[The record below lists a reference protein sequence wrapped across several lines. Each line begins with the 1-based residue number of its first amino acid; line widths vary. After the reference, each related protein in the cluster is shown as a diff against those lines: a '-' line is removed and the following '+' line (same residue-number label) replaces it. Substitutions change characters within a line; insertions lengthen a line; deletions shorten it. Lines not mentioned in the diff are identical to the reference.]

1 MRHLAGAALAIAVST
16 SLPAPV
22 LGAGN
27 PPPLAQSGRAAAA
40 AQRGATG
47 YWPSATCGGCH
58 PRTLDQ
64 QLLSHHERSFTNP
77 IFQAQYFELVLPRAS
92 REPALAGEARSCTA
106 CHAPV
111 AFANARGAATRAMT
125 ADPSMS
131 GVTCDLC
138 HTIRGLDGPEPVNG
152 NFLSSPSEVKLGPL
166 KGQDNAHHTFS
177 PIQSRSELCGT
188 CHEATNHHGL
198 RVKTTYTEWLQ
209 SAAAADGVQCQDC
222 HMTRDGLVR
231 AAAIGSEGFVRY
243 THRFPGAHS
252 QSIVEGAIRLEIAP
266 ASQRGGQR
274 RLSFQV
280 AVDNRKSGHRMPT
293 GSTDLRLLWLDVTA
307 RAGDLVL
314 PVPVSGAG
322 LGVAG
327 QAKEDAK
334 FLGKDVPVG
343 SRIYRAIFL
352 DGAGKQ
358 TLQSWD
364 AVKIGFDNRLPA
376 GMIVKESYEL
386 DLPKEVHG
394 PVRIEAKLRYLAYPS
409 WFGGL
414 MDLAASPVIDV
425 ATASAELPGT

>member
-1 MRHLAGAALAIAVST
+1 MSHAFGAALALAT
-16 SLPAPV
+16 LLPAWT
-22 LGAGN
+22 LAAN
-27 PPPLAQSGRAAAA
+27 PPLAQPGRAAAGA
-40 AQRGATG
+40 HRGATG
-47 YWPSATCGGCH
+47 YWPSSTCGGCH

-64 QLLSHHERSFTNP
+64 QLQSHHERSFTNP
-77 IFQAQYFELVLPRAS
+77 IFQSQYFEMVLPRAS
-92 REPALAGEARSCTA
+92 REPELASEARSCTA

-111 AFANARGAATRAMT
+111 AFASAWGTATRAME

-138 HTIRGLDGPEPVNG
+138 HTIRGVEGQEPVNG
-152 NFLSSPSEVKLGPL
+152 NFLSSPNDVKFGPL
-166 KGQDNAHHTFS
+166 KGSDNAHHAFS

-209 SAAAADGVQCQDC
+209 SQSAKDGVQCQDC

-252 QSIVEGAIRLEIAP
+252 QSQVQGAIRLEIEPIDAK
-266 ASQRGGQR
+266 AGAR
-274 RLSFQV
+274 RVSFQV
-280 AVDNRKSGHRMPT
+280 AVDNRRSGHRMPT

-307 RAGDLVL
+307 RAGDQVL
-314 PVPVSGAG
+314 TVPVSGGG

-327 QAKEDAK
+327 QSKEDAK
-334 FLGKDVPVG
+334 ILGKDVAPG

-352 DGAGKQ
+352 DEGGKQ

-364 AVKIGFDNRLPA
+364 AVRIGFDNRLPA
-376 GMIVKESYEL
+376 GAVVKEPYSLE
-386 DLPKEVHG
+386 LPKDVRG
-394 PVRIEAKLRYLAYPS
+394 PVTIEAKLRYLAYPAS
-409 WFGGL
+409 FAGL
-414 MDLAASPVIDV
+414 MDLAKAPAVDV
-425 ATASAELPGT
+425 AAAAKELPAP